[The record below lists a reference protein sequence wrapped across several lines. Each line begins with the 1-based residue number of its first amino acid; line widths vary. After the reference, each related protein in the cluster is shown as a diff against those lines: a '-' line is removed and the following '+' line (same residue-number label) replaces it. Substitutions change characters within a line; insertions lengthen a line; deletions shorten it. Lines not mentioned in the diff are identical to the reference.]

1 MGAVIGTIIFIALVY
16 NIIMSLKPSVE
27 NKAIELLEKSYK
39 ALGNKSNIVKKL
51 PNGFMWR
58 TNEYSGLEGR
68 FMDIYITVEE
78 KRNMDSVF
86 IRTAYDKKY
95 GFFFRYVYEL
105 SEEEY
110 TMMKEHVKT
119 NTFNLNKYASMCNPA
134 VTPPF
139 ITKLK
144 EKDNKK
150 ILECSHFA
158 LLNDED
164 IDVIKRKFK
173 ELGEAEGI
181 KALAFGIFNSYC
193 DFIDEYFEHIP
204 R

>member
-27 NKAIELLEKSYK
+27 NKAIELLEKTYK

-58 TNEYSGLEGR
+58 TNEYDAEGR
-68 FMDIYITVEE
+68 FIDIYITVEE

-105 SEEEY
+105 TEDDY
-110 TMMKEHVKT
+110 ALVKEDFEQHIP
-119 NTFNLNKYASMCNPA
+119 NFNKFASICNPA
-134 VTPPF
+134 VTTPF
-139 ITKLK
+139 ITKLIK
-144 EKDNKK
+144 KDNKK
-150 ILECSHFA
+150 FMEYTHFT
-158 LLNDED
+158 LLNDEN
-164 IDVIKRKFK
+164 IDEIKEKFK
-173 ELGEAEGI
+173 ELGEAVAI
-181 KALAFGIFNSYC
+181 KKLAFGIFNSYD
-193 DFIDEYFEHIP
+193 DFKDEYFKYIS
-204 R
+204 RL